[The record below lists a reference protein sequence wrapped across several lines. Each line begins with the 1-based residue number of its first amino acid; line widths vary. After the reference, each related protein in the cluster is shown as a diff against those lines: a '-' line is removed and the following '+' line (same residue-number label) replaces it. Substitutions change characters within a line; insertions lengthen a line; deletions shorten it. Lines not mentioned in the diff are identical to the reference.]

1 MRNRVGLING
11 KPFGLNIGYG
21 FGNTTAASK
30 NPVIY
35 DGKAHKL
42 DDVTFHFQKK
52 DFLKPWKIT
61 SSDGRFEMDF
71 KPIMDRVN
79 EMDKKIIASI
89 QHQVFGYLSG
99 IVVLDDGTKLP
110 VDRLL
115 CGIEVIRNKF

>member
-1 MRNRVGLING
+1 MING

-79 EMDKKIIASI
+79 EMDKKLLQAYNIRCLVIYPALLFWMME
-89 QHQVFGYLSG
+89 QNF
-99 IVVLDDGTKLP
+99 
-110 VDRLL
+110 RLTDFCAEL
-115 CGIEVIRNKF
+115 K

>member
-1 MRNRVGLING
+1 MING

-89 QHQVFGYLSG
+89 QDQVSGYLSG